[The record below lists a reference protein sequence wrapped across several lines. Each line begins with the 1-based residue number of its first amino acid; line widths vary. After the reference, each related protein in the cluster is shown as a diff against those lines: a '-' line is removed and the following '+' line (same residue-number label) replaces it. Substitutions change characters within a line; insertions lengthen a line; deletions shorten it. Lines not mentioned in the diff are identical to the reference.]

1 MVSVMLRYSSERCNV
16 AIYFSSFITDP
27 IHKFLSEV
35 YLEPSQTSKIYL
47 YVGFLTGFSICLF
60 IEHKKLRLQ
69 KWDLRA
75 STLSILCKK
84 TSND

>member
-16 AIYFSSFITDP
+16 VIYFSSFITDP

-47 YVGFLTGFSICLF
+47 YAKIIVLFSC
-60 IEHKKLRLQ
+60 
-69 KWDLRA
+69 
-75 STLSILCKK
+75 TLSQINYML
-84 TSND
+84 DF